1 MQHISNK
8 VLKRMNRKSDKESI
22 ENLVKKLRK
31 EIPEVILRTT
41 LIVGFPGETEE
52 DFEQLYKFV
61 KEAKFD
67 KLGCFMYSKED
78 GTPAER
84 LKNQIHH
91 MTKKSRHSKIMSL
104 QKEIS
109 KQNLEEKI
117 GKSYEAIVEQISFDK
132 KYYIGRTF
140 MDVPDED
147 GVIFIKNDRIVSIR

>member
-1 MQHISNK
+1 
-8 VLKRMNRKSDKESI
+8 MNRKSDKESI

-31 EIPEVILRTT
+31 EIPDVILRTT

-52 DFEQLYKFV
+52 DFSELYNFV
-61 KEAKFD
+61 KQAKFD

-84 LKNQIHH
+84 LKDQIHH

-117 GKSYEAIVEQISFDK
+117 GKTYEAVIENISFDK
-132 KYYIGRTF
+132 KYYVGRTY

-147 GVIFIKNDRIVSIR
+147 GIIFIKKYKELSIR

>member
-1 MQHISNK
+1 M
-8 VLKRMNRKSDKESI
+8 
-22 ENLVKKLRK
+22 VKKLRK

-84 LKNQIHH
+84 LKNQNA
-91 MTKKSRHSKIMSL
+91 
-104 QKEIS
+104 QK
-109 KQNLEEKI
+109 
-117 GKSYEAIVEQISFDK
+117 V
-132 KYYIGRTF
+132 
-140 MDVPDED
+140 
-147 GVIFIKNDRIVSIR
+147 